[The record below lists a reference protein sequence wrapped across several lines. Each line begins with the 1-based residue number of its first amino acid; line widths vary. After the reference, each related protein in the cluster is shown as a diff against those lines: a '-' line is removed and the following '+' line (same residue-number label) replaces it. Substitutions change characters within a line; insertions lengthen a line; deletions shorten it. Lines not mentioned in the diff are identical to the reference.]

1 MFVKFKT
8 VALYLIIVLV
18 FKKIYLDRFADR
30 LYLCSLIYVTNDTKA
45 KRAAIRRNG
54 LNSRAKILS
63 KLVALQYYE

>member
-1 MFVKFKT
+1 M
-8 VALYLIIVLV
+8 
-18 FKKIYLDRFADR
+18 YLDRFAEERISIR